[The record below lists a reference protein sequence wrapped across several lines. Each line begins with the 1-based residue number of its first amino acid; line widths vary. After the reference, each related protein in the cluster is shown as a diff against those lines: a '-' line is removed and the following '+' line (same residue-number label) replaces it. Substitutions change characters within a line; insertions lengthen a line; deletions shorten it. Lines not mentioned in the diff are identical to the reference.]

1 MFSSRTISLQDKDR
15 LVFGANHFYVFLN
28 PNHQRETSSDI
39 PSIIT
44 WEFAQ
49 KEIAQVKGYSLGNL
63 LTIEQEQLQQKILN
77 ILPLL
82 SEANAISEE
91 LNKYRVFEIVLMPI
105 TFYDGVFA
113 KGSK

>member
-1 MFSSRTISLQDKDR
+1 M
-15 LVFGANHFYVFLN
+15 
-28 PNHQRETSSDI
+28 
-39 PSIIT
+39 
-44 WEFAQ
+44 
-49 KEIAQVKGYSLGNL
+49 KGYSLGNL

-105 TFYDGVFA
+105 TFYDGVFV

>member
-1 MFSSRTISLQDKDR
+1 M
-15 LVFGANHFYVFLN
+15 
-28 PNHQRETSSDI
+28 
-39 PSIIT
+39 
-44 WEFAQ
+44 
-49 KEIAQVKGYSLGNL
+49 KGYSLGNL

>member
-1 MFSSRTISLQDKDR
+1 M
-15 LVFGANHFYVFLN
+15 
-28 PNHQRETSSDI
+28 
-39 PSIIT
+39 
-44 WEFAQ
+44 
-49 KEIAQVKGYSLGNL
+49 KGYSLGNL

-91 LNKYRVFEIVLMPI
+91 LNKYRVFEIILMPI
-105 TFYDGVFA
+105 TFYDGVFG